1 MKRSD
6 TKSTFTRLVIKV
18 TLMTLIISTCGGIR
32 PAIADMHPLKIG
44 LTGVIVQENLR
55 LNEPLVDYIGEKL
68 GINTTLVLRDTYE
81 EMNHLLEQSE
91 VDIAFVCGLP
101 YIIGEETFGLDILA
115 VPQING
121 APEYFSYII
130 VPKDSPATRLEDL
143 RGKKYAYSDP
153 LSNSGNLAPR
163 YRLAKIGETPET
175 FFNMFVYTRSHHN
188 SIEAVATKLV
198 DGASVDSY
206 IWEFAN
212 ATDPIFTSET
222 KIIEKGPA
230 FPFTPF
236 VMRKGIDPAL
246 QERITD
252 VFLNMHHDPKGLQIL
267 ESLKIDKFVA
277 VPDSFYDPIRN
288 VRSYVEEKTGKDYYA
303 GE

>member
-1 MKRSD
+1 MGA
-6 TKSTFTRLVIKV
+6 TKKELFTRLVIKV
-18 TLMTLIISTCGGIR
+18 ALMILIISTCGGIR
-32 PAIADMHPLKIG
+32 PAIADMHPLRIG

-55 LNEPLVDYIGEKL
+55 LNESLIDYIGEKL
-68 GINTTLVLRDTYE
+68 EIDAELVLRETYK
-81 EMNHLLEQSE
+81 EMNHLLEQGE

-101 YIIGEETFGLDILA
+101 YIIGKETFGLDILA

-121 APEYFSYII
+121 TPEYFSYII
-130 VPKDSPATRLEDL
+130 VPKDSPATRMEDL

-153 LSNSGNLAPR
+153 LSNSGNLATR

-175 FFNMFVYTRSHHN
+175 FFNMFVYTHSHHN
-188 SIEAVATKLV
+188 AIEAVAMKLV

-206 IWEFAN
+206 IWKFEN
-212 ATDPIFTSET
+212 VTNPVFTSGT

-246 QERITD
+246 REKVTD

-267 ESLKIDKFVA
+267 ESLKIDRFVA

-288 VRSYVEEKTGKDYYA
+288 VRSYVEKKTGKDFYA

>member
-1 MKRSD
+1 MMRATKKRLL
-6 TKSTFTRLVIKV
+6 TRLVIKAA
-18 TLMTLIISTCGGIR
+18 LMTLIISTCGGIR

-55 LNEPLVDYIGEKL
+55 LNKPLIDYIGEKL

-81 EMNHLLEQSE
+81 EMNHLLEKSE

-101 YIIGEETFGLDILA
+101 YIIGKERFGFDILA

-130 VPKDSPATRLEDL
+130 VPKDSPATQMEDL

-206 IWEFAN
+206 IWEFQN
-212 ATDPIFTSET
+212 ATNPVFTSRT

-252 VFLNMHHDPKGLQIL
+252 VFLNMHDDPKGLQIL

-277 VPDSFYDPIRN
+277 VPDNFYDPIRN
-288 VRSYVEEKTGKDYYA
+288 VRSYVEEQTGKDIYA

>member
-1 MKRSD
+1 MRSTKKRP
-6 TKSTFTRLVIKV
+6 FTRLVIKAA
-18 TLMTLIISTCGGIR
+18 LMTLIISTCGGIR

-55 LNEPLVDYIGEKL
+55 LNESLVDYIGENL
-68 GINTTLVLRDTYE
+68 GISTTSVLRDTYE
-81 EMNHLLEQSE
+81 EMNHLLEESE

-101 YIIGEETFGLDILA
+101 YVIGKENFGLNILA

-130 VPKDSPATRLEDL
+130 VPKDSPATQMEDL

-163 YRLAKIGETPET
+163 YRLAQIGETPES
-175 FFNMFVYTRSHHN
+175 FFSMFVNTRSHHN
-188 SIEAVATKLV
+188 AIEAVAMKLV

-206 IWEFAN
+206 IWEFAH
-212 ATDPIFTSET
+212 ATDPVFTSQT

-236 VMRKGIDPAL
+236 VMRKGIEPAL
-246 QERITD
+246 QKRITD
-252 VFLNMHHDPKGLQIL
+252 VFLDMHLDPKGLQIL

-288 VRSYVEEKTGKDYYA
+288 VMSYVEEKTGKDYYA

>member
-1 MKRSD
+1 MMAETKKRL
-6 TKSTFTRLVIKV
+6 FTRLVIKT
-18 TLMTLIISTCGGIR
+18 TLLTLIISTFGGIR
-32 PAIADMHPLKIG
+32 STIADMHPLKIG

-55 LNEPLVDYIGEKL
+55 LNEPLIDYIGEKL
-68 GINTTLVLRDTYE
+68 EIGATLVLRDTYQ
-81 EMNHLLEQSE
+81 EMNNLLEQNE

-101 YIIGEETFGLDILA
+101 YIIGKERFGLDILA

-130 VPKDSPATRLEDL
+130 VPKDSTATRLEDL

-175 FFNMFVYTRSHHN
+175 FFNMFVYTRSHLN
-188 SIEAVATKLV
+188 AIEAVATKLV

-236 VMRKGIDPAL
+236 VMRKGIEPAL
-246 QERITD
+246 QERIRD

-288 VRSYVEEKTGKDYYA
+288 VMSYVEEKTGKDYYA

>member
-1 MKRSD
+1 MGATTKRL
-6 TKSTFTRLVIKV
+6 FTRLVIKA

-32 PAIADMHPLKIG
+32 STIAEMPPLKIG

-55 LNEPLVDYIGEKL
+55 LNESLIDYIGEKL
-68 GINTTLVLRDTYE
+68 EIDAELVLRETYQ
-81 EMNHLLEQSE
+81 EMNHLLEKSK

-121 APEYFSYII
+121 VSEYFSYII
-130 VPKDSPATRLEDL
+130 VQKDSPATQMEDL

-188 SIEAVATKLV
+188 AIEAVAMKLV
-198 DGASVDSY
+198 DGASIDSY
-206 IWEFAN
+206 IWEFEN
-212 ATDPIFTSET
+212 ATNPVFTSRT

-236 VMRKGIDPAL
+236 VMRKGIDHAL
-246 QERITD
+246 QEKILA
-252 VFLNMHHDPKGLQIL
+252 VFLNMHDDPAGLQIL

-288 VRSYVEEKTGKDYYA
+288 VRSYVEEQTGKDNYA